1 MKKSKDR
8 SKDKGNKL
16 AGTGELYRVIVELPL
31 LKVRNKE
38 NLSFSKLDSGHG
50 NDGVWLD
57 EPKEEE
63 EDNSKE
69 Q

>member
-1 MKKSKDR
+1 MFVR
-8 SKDKGNKL
+8 WP
-16 AGTGELYRVIVELPL
+16 A

-38 NLSFSKLDSGHG
+38 KLSFSKLDSSHG
-50 NDGVWLD
+50 NDGVWLV
-57 EPKEEE
+57 EHKEEE